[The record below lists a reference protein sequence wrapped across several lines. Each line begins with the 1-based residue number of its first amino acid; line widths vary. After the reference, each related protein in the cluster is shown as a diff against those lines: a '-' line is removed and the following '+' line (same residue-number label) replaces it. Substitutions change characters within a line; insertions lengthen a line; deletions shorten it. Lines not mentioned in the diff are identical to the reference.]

1 MMTTKS
7 PPSTWGAKV
16 VLCLPR
22 RRIAVWLA
30 RRPSTTSV
38 ASMTCHRHST
48 SCGLGVYVR
57 TDKPSF
63 SRGCETGGS
72 DVVNVVVRLWWC
84 TSSHDLSPDDPSC
97 LLYTSDAA
105 DDLTRVDLGGRCIIK
120 KKKQN

>member
-22 RRIAVWLA
+22 RRMAVWLA
-30 RRPSTTSV
+30 RRPRTTSV

-63 SRGCETGGS
+63 SRGCETRGS
-72 DVVNVVVRLWWC
+72 DGVNAVSYTHLRAHE
-84 TSSHDLSPDDPSC
+84 TRHDLVC
-97 LLYTSDAA
+97 RLL
-105 DDLTRVDLGGRCIIK
+105 LEK
-120 KKKQN
+120 KKGSY